1 MGNLFCWFSNYEHDK
16 IKKKIRYKMWLNID
30 NDEFIHP
37 ENFENTI
44 ENKEDIGL
52 ALPGGGMR
60 ACSTSLGFLRGLHK
74 LNILNRIK
82 YISSVSGSSWVV
94 GPMSYMDEKIFN
106 LDDFFG
112 EYVPPNDLTIEKL
125 SKIDDNN
132 FSSLLP
138 NNNFY
143 IDGIENFIF
152 DKFESDK
159 YNGKNFWSDTIRS
172 AFFTK
177 YKLDNYNSVPKMKS
191 EDKNQDVK
199 SYDLRNDVPYP
210 IINGTAFLDTK
221 TDCMPIEFTPL
232 YYGLPGKLMV
242 DNDIIIG
249 NSYIEPIGFTSVKDN
264 DTANRLSHKLSKI
277 KTKNII
283 NIPTTIPDNKISL
296 LESVSISSSSIAA
309 STSYSLSDKMYKF
322 LDFTI
327 SNYYN
332 PPNFFTDKLRLC
344 DGSLYNNSGIP
355 ALVRRNVKKIIFC
368 CSNNMTITNYS
379 NISKSVLGVNLAGL
393 FGVATSEN
401 NLYNGI
407 SIEQFN
413 KHSQIFESK
422 KWDELCNKI
431 KTQYDINRNLDSV
444 NKITNK
450 SSMIVTIDLNVL
462 PNELAGVKGNYQTSL
477 MVIIFTKDV
486 WVDELPKETQD
497 LINNVN
503 DVSLESISDKI
514 ASASIG
520 EENFEN
526 YEFIN
531 TNTTNYSKKLVNA
544 LTQNASH
551 IIINNENK
559 IRPFL
564 L

>member
-1 MGNLFCWFSNYEHDK
+1 MGNLFCCFFNNDGNKLKKE
-16 IKKKIRYKMWLNID
+16 IKYKLWLNID
-30 NDEFIHP
+30 NADFSHP
-37 ENFENTI
+37 ENLEDNI
-44 ENKEDIGL
+44 EKKEDIGL
-52 ALPGGGMR
+52 ALPGGGLR
-60 ACSTSLGFLRGLHK
+60 ACSTSLGYLRGLHK
-74 LNILNRIK
+74 LDILKKIK
-82 YISSVSGSSWVV
+82 YISSISGSSWVV

-112 EYVPPNDLTIEKL
+112 EYIEPKDLTINKL
-125 SKIDDNN
+125 SEIDNKN

-143 IDGIENFIF
+143 MDGVENFIF
-152 DKFESDK
+152 DKFNSDK

-177 YKLDNYNSVPKMKS
+177 YKLDNYNSVIKMKS
-191 EDKNQDVK
+191 KNKYQCLE
-199 SYDLRNDVPYP
+199 SYDLRDDVPYP
-210 IINGTAFLDTK
+210 IINGTAILDTK

-232 YYGLPGKLMV
+232 YYGLPGKLKID
-242 DNDIIIG
+242 DNTIIG
-249 NSYIEPIGFTSVKDN
+249 NSYVEPIGFTSVKTSD
-264 DTANRLSHKLSKI
+264 DAKIMEQKLSKI

-283 NIPTTIPDNKISL
+283 NVTTSIPDNKISL
-296 LESVSISSSSIAA
+296 LECVAVSSSSIAA
-309 STSYSLSDKMYKF
+309 STTYSLSNSMYKF
-322 LDFTI
+322 LDFTL

-344 DGSLYNNSGIP
+344 DGALYNNSGIP
-355 ALVRRNVKKIIFC
+355 SLVRRNVKKIIFC
-368 CSNNMTITNYS
+368 CTNNMEITNYS
-379 NISKSVLGVNLAGL
+379 NAVTSVLGCNLAGL
-393 FGVATSEN
+393 FGVATSDN

-407 SIEQFN
+407 SIDQFN
-413 KHSQIFESK
+413 KHSQIFESN

-431 KTQYDINRNLDSV
+431 KTQYEINRNS
-444 NKITNK
+444 NTKISDK

-477 MVIIFTKDV
+477 MVIIFTKDI
-486 WVDELPKETQD
+486 WIDKLPKETQD

-551 IIINNENK
+551 IIIDNEIK
-559 IRPFL
+559 IKEFL